1 MNKQILDLG
10 LRKMSIIEEL
20 LELPVD
26 GLLKRLETSQ
36 SCLSSNEVESQ
47 LKL

>member
-1 MNKQILDLG
+1 
-10 LRKMSIIEEL
+10 MSIIEEL

-36 SCLSSNEVESQ
+36 SGLSSNEVESH